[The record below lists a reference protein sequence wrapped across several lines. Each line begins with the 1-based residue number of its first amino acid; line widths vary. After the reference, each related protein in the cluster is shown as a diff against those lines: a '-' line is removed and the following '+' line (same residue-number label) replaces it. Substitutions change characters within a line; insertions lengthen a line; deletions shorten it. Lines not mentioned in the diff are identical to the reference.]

1 MIAMLSGRL
10 AARTG
15 THVVVDCAGVGYRIA
30 VPPGAVLPPVGE
42 EAVIHTHTHVREDVL
57 ALYGFPTARERD
69 VFELLVACQ
78 GVGPKVALACLS
90 VLTPD
95 QLSTAV
101 LTNDLDTLVRV
112 PGIGKRSAE
121 KLVFEL
127 GPRLGGDGA
136 VPSAAAGGHAEVREA
151 LAALGYGEKEAGAV
165 VAKLPESGD
174 TAELLRSALR
184 LLGGGE

>member
-1 MIAMLSGRL
+1 MISMLRGRL
-10 AARTG
+10 AVRTL
-15 THVVVDCAGVGYRIA
+15 THVVVDCGGVGYRVA
-30 VPPGAVLPPVGE
+30 VPPGAALPPVGE
-42 EAVIHTHTHVREDVL
+42 DVVVHTHTYVREDVL
-57 ALYGFPTARERD
+57 ALYGFPTSRERD
-69 VFELLVACQ
+69 LFELLIACP

-95 QLSTAV
+95 QIGAAV
-101 LTNDLDTLVRV
+101 LAGDLDTLVRV

-127 GPRLGGDGA
+127 APRLGGEGVA
-136 VPSAAAGGHAEVREA
+136 VPAAVGGHADVREA
-151 LAALGYGEKEAGAV
+151 LTALGYGDKEVGAV

-174 TAELLRSALR
+174 TADLLRGALR